1 MQSTKPKQDQKK
13 ERPQAKVE
21 RDKQKNLNRV
31 SELAQQTINDMLYR
45 ER

>member
-1 MQSTKPKQDQKK
+1 MQSTKPKHDQKK
-13 ERPQAKVE
+13 ERQQAKVE

>member
-1 MQSTKPKQDQKK
+1 MQSTKPKQDKKK
-13 ERPQAKVE
+13 ERQQAKVE